1 MFIWGAKG
9 EVADLGFRANKHCPT
24 CEKERPFHLMLQYTV
39 RHFWYVFKW
48 VTGKQYATV
57 CAVCQC
63 GDRLDA
69 RSVERTLAKPP
80 IPFAKRGSWVFLV
93 GLLAIAAV
101 FGAIDDS
108 SRSSSREAYLAAPRA
123 GDLYVVNVAS
133 LMKTPQS
140 KYLYGVLRVR
150 AVKPDSLEFDAAT
163 FFYNGASGPTKDIR
177 DGKLDAPGY
186 FSPTPVVLSHA
197 EVARIHN
204 EHAIHS
210 IDRFAPASL
219 ERQLRSGASHS

>member
-1 MFIWGAKG
+1 
-9 EVADLGFRANKHCPT
+9 
-24 CEKERPFHLMLQYTV
+24 
-39 RHFWYVFKW
+39 
-48 VTGKQYATV
+48 
-57 CAVCQC
+57 
-63 GDRLDA
+63 
-69 RSVERTLAKPP
+69 
-80 IPFAKRGSWVFLV
+80 
-93 GLLAIAAV
+93 V

-140 KYLYGVLRVR
+140 KYLYGVLRVAGGQAGLARGSMQRLSSTTARPGRPGHSRWETGR
-150 AVKPDSLEFDAAT
+150 A
-163 FFYNGASGPTKDIR
+163 
-177 DGKLDAPGY
+177 GY

-210 IDRFAPASL
+210 IDRSAPASL
-219 ERQLRSGASHS
+219 ERQLTSGASHS